1 MKKLLLISLLLLS
14 VSLQSY
20 GQNKFT
26 PEWNI
31 GVGFGP
37 TFSSMSIVPTSTK
50 LNFKTQSMMQYQGGI
65 SVRYISDKNVG
76 LIGELNYS
84 QMGWETKF
92 ADETLVANKH
102 QHMLNYI
109 SIPLLTHIYFG
120 DKTRFFFNLGPQI
133 GILLSDKEKTNDAFD
148 EWLVTADT
156 TVYSTDLYGLKAQ
169 KKIDYG
175 IIAGM
180 GVEIRTG
187 IGNFALEGRYYMGFG
202 DIYNN
207 KKQDPYSRS
216 ANRVISAKLTYY
228 IKAF

>member
-1 MKKLLLISLLLLS
+1 M
-14 VSLQSY
+14 
-20 GQNKFT
+20 
-26 PEWNI
+26 
-31 GVGFGP
+31 
-37 TFSSMSIVPTSTK
+37 
-50 LNFKTQSMMQYQGGI
+50 
-65 SVRYISDKNVG
+65 
-76 LIGELNYS
+76 
-84 QMGWETKF
+84 
-92 ADETLVANKH
+92 
-102 QHMLNYI
+102 
-109 SIPLLTHIYFG
+109 
-120 DKTRFFFNLGPQI
+120 
-133 GILLSDKEKTNDAFD
+133 SDKEKTNDAFD

-175 IIAGM
+175 ITAGM

>member
-109 SIPLLTHIYFG
+109 SIPLVIKPVSFS
-120 DKTRFFFNLGPQI
+120 I
-133 GILLSDKEKTNDAFD
+133 
-148 EWLVTADT
+148 W
-156 TVYSTDLYGLKAQ
+156 DL
-169 KKIDYG
+169 
-175 IIAGM
+175 
-180 GVEIRTG
+180 
-187 IGNFALEGRYYMGFG
+187 
-202 DIYNN
+202 
-207 KKQDPYSRS
+207 RS
-216 ANRVISAKLTYY
+216 GSY
-228 IKAF
+228 

>member
-1 MKKLLLISLLLLS
+1 MKKILLTSLLSLS
-14 VSLQSY
+14 VFLQSY
-20 GQNKFT
+20 GQNNSSS
-26 PEWNI
+26 EWNI

-50 LNFKTQSMMQYQGGI
+50 LNFKTKSMMQYQGGI
-65 SVRYISDKNVG
+65 SVRYISEKNVG

-92 ADETLVANKH
+92 ADESLVANKH
-102 QHMLNYI
+102 QHILNYI
-109 SIPLLTHIYFG
+109 SIPILTHIYFG
-120 DKTRFFFNLGPQI
+120 NKTRFFFNVGPQI
-133 GILLSDKEKTNDAFD
+133 GILLSDKEKTNEAFD
-148 EWLVTADT
+148 KWLVTADAT
-156 TVYSTDLYGLKAQ
+156 TYSTDLYGLKAQ

-175 IIAGM
+175 ITAGM

-187 IGNFALEGRYYMGFG
+187 IGNFAVEGRYYMGFG
-202 DIYNN
+202 DIYSNN
-207 KKQDPYSRS
+207 KRDPYSRS

>member
-1 MKKLLLISLLLLS
+1 
-14 VSLQSY
+14 
-20 GQNKFT
+20 
-26 PEWNI
+26 
-31 GVGFGP
+31 
-37 TFSSMSIVPTSTK
+37 
-50 LNFKTQSMMQYQGGI
+50 MMQYQGGI

-175 IIAGM
+175 ITAGM

-216 ANRVISAKLTYY
+216 ANRVISVKLTYY